1 MFIEFIGKW
10 IAGKLLGYGLETIRS
25 SFRQPRMIEAFEK
38 ACVEVVKE
46 ESHLFSDNGAQA
58 LGSPVGLHEE
68 ECLWYRLDQSF
79 STNSFPDIQHLAEML
94 FESWKARKRQLA
106 PSEASEFFSL
116 SEDRV
121 QPIIQRISEKFFLE
135 LTQIPELTNPFIV
148 SELQRISNSINCNTA
163 RALLQSLPS
172 PEVLKDA
179 ILKASTA
186 LFVWP
191 TTLGNKQWLERNEVE
206 RLLDRID
213 TSENS
218 TTILLGP
225 PGSGKSALLS
235 ILGQK
240 LKDKGVP
247 VLAIK
252 ADKIPS
258 NIDNLDKLSSYLKL
272 PISADACLNQLAFEQ
287 KTVLIIDQLDAL
299 SEIVDRKSER
309 LNVLLCLVQ
318 SASSLKNVHVVS
330 SSRWFEFRHDTR
342 LNTIHAEQLELTPL
356 SWEQVQLVLTS
367 VGVSEQNWSD
377 DAQTMLR
384 IPLNL
389 KIFLDLRARNTSAE
403 LSVSLQGLLENLWQQ
418 RVLNREGASD
428 RNLLIHGLAKRMSE
442 TEELWVPRA
451 FADSQTD
458 AFEDLARQEIL
469 TLDENELRIGFRHQ
483 TYFDFARA
491 RYFAQ
496 GNELLSEYVLGLQ
509 DGLFIR
515 PILLS
520 SLEYLRGSDPVCYQR
535 ELLALWNH
543 PILRSHLRSL
553 IIEFIAALEE
563 PIDFEINCLL
573 PVLKDEPMQYRGLLA
588 MSGSRGWFKVV
599 KGTILSEL
607 MSSSP
612 DKANACLSLLLHAL
626 SFDCKAVLESLRKN
640 WIPYPQY
647 DALTLHVLQYLKTWN
662 EAAVDMVCVVARRT
676 DTWGIP
682 YTAEIVSQLNPQL
695 APLIFRA
702 DLDRRYLE
710 AEQKDAEQPISEAEP
725 ADTTSESLLVQSILN
740 DHRKNI
746 KELLNGDFDW
756 HDLSAIAEGAPEAFL
771 AQVWPWFI
779 TVLEQLADEP
789 HPFVVGYRD
798 DHCLGTKLD
807 RDHGIE
813 SQPTSAL
820 RDAIVLLSESDSTAF
835 LAFFRSNEDSS
846 FLTVHR
852 LLCKG
857 LAKLAQNYPSV
868 ILEYLT
874 NDPRRLVVGDF
885 QDCHEE
891 SRTLI
896 SCVAP
901 SLDKEGLEALEN
913 AVLTWDRYYRSE
925 ESWMPEDRLNRIRWN
940 REHRLRL
947 LRAFPDNCL
956 SERAQRIRREEERAF
971 PGMRDWDCQIGGFGC
986 VESPMNTDQM
996 QKARDSEILN
1006 LFEELVDS
1014 TEWDHPRFKKFER
1027 WVGGAIQASR
1037 ELGIFAER
1045 EPARAARI
1053 AIQFKPGQQELAAG
1067 AILQGLAKSAFPSDE
1082 LFQLVT
1088 RLDTAGFSGN
1098 HFRTDVARSLEI
1110 RADKDKG
1117 LPDAMLQLMES
1128 WLPTHQEPTADRIQ
1142 SNDSKTDGAILWGM
1156 SGFFS
1161 MPGGRDLIFDAIAK
1175 GYLQR
1180 EPQEVQGWGKVIER
1194 AIVYEQHP
1202 DVWGVILGRMPS
1214 LYNWDK
1220 VVATALFDQV
1230 LTRFPNA
1237 RESITAIYAVGRI
1250 IYLVEKATLQKWLEF
1265 YRNGEWALG
1274 HQAFGELLM
1283 WYHCH
1288 NPLDAWSQNEV
1299 VVTLNDHKL
1308 IGAHRGIAFA
1318 AAYNWSHPFCQDICT
1333 SALIVLAGR
1342 SNDKAVHQAI
1352 SMVFHGNETLDLNQN
1367 MRRIIEVTLTRDS
1380 LIMVSALNLI
1390 EGLESATYREPEL
1403 VFNVCNR
1410 FLDAGT
1416 EEIKNPAT
1424 RYAHLAEPLV
1434 SIALTLHRMPPPHRE
1449 RGLLL
1454 FERLSESNIQVARQ
1468 ALDELDRR
1476 PLRCRSS
1483 SLPARRRR
1491 RSRRK

>member
-1 MFIEFIGKW
+1 MGPEYIGK
-10 IAGKLLGYGLETIRS
+10 IVAGKLLGYGLEAVRS
-25 SFRQPRMIEAFEK
+25 LFRQPRMIEAFEK
-38 ACVEVVKE
+38 ACVEIVKE
-46 ESHLFSDNGAQA
+46 EKSLFNEYAAQA
-58 LGSPVGLHEE
+58 LGSPKGLPEE
-68 ECLWYRLDQSF
+68 ESLWSKLDQSF
-79 STNSFPDIQHLAEML
+79 STSSFPTTDCLTEML

-116 SEDRV
+116 SEDQVRT
-121 QPIIQRISEKFFLE
+121 IIQRISARFFVE
-135 LTQIPELTNPFIV
+135 LSQIPELINPFIIQ
-148 SELQRISNSINCNTA
+148 ELQRISLSINGPAVGVPTQ
-163 RALLQSLPS
+163 LLHS
-172 PEVLKDA
+172 PEDLKDA
-179 ILKASTA
+179 ALKASSA
-186 LFVWP
+186 LFIWP
-191 TTLGNKQWLERNEVE
+191 TTLGDNNWLERPELDGLLE
-206 RLLDRID
+206 RIE

-240 LKDKGVP
+240 LKDKGIP

-252 ADKIPS
+252 ADKLPS
-258 NIDNLDKLSSYLKL
+258 NIDNFDKLSSYLKL
-272 PISADACLNQLAFEQ
+272 PVAADACLNQLAFGQ
-287 KTVLIIDQLDAL
+287 KVVLIIDQLDAL

-309 LNVLLCLVQ
+309 LNVLLSLIQ
-318 SASSLKNVHVVS
+318 SASSLRNVHVVS

-342 LNTIHAEQLELTPL
+342 LNTIQAEQLELAPL

-367 VGVSEQNWSD
+367 ASISEQNWSD
-377 DAQTMLR
+377 DAQAMLR

-403 LSVSLQGLLENLWQQ
+403 LSISLQGLLETLWQQ

-428 RNLLIHGLAKRMSE
+428 RGLLLHELAKRMSE
-442 TEELWVPRA
+442 TEELWVPRV
-451 FADSQTD
+451 FADSHTE

-520 SLEYLRGSDPVCYQR
+520 SLEYLRGADPASYQR
-535 ELLALWNH
+535 ELLALWSH
-543 PILRSHLRSL
+543 PDLRSHLRNL
-553 IIEFIAALEE
+553 TIEFIAALEE
-563 PIDFEINCLL
+563 PLGFEINCLL
-573 PVLKDEPMQYRGLLA
+573 PILKDEPPQYRGLLA

-607 MSSSP
+607 MSKTP
-612 DKANACLSLLLHAL
+612 DKASACSSLLIHAM
-626 SFDCKAVLESLRKN
+626 SFDCEAVMESVCKYWL
-640 WIPYPQY
+640 PYPQY
-647 DALTLHVLQYLKTWN
+647 DALALHVLQYLKTWD
-662 EAAVDMVCVVARRT
+662 EAAVDMVCTVARRRT
-676 DTWGIP
+676 DTWDIS
-682 YTAEIVSQLNPQL
+682 YTAEIVSQLKPQL
-695 APLIFRA
+695 APRIFRA
-702 DLDRRYLE
+702 DLDRKYLE
-710 AEQKDAEQPISEAEP
+710 AKRKDAEQPISQTEP
-725 ADTTSESLLVQSILN
+725 GDKPSESLLAQSIIN
-740 DHRKNI
+740 DRRKNI
-746 KELLNGDFDW
+746 KELLNGDLGW
-756 HDLSAIAEGAPEAFL
+756 HELSALAEGAPEAFL

-779 TVLEQLADEP
+779 AVLEQLADEP
-789 HPFVVGYRD
+789 HPFVVGYQD
-798 DHCLGTKLD
+798 DHCLGSKLD
-807 RDHGIE
+807 RDHGCE

-820 RDAIVLLSESDSTAF
+820 RDAIVLLAESDSTEF
-835 LAFFRSNEDSS
+835 LAFLKSNENSS

-857 LAKLAQNYPSV
+857 LAKLAQNFPSV

-874 NDPRRLVVGDF
+874 TDPRRLVVGDF
-885 QDCHEE
+885 QDCHKEN
-891 SRTLI
+891 RTLI

-901 SLDKEGLEALEN
+901 SLDKKGLEALEN

-925 ESWMPEDRLNRIRWN
+925 KSWTPDERLNRIKWN

-956 SERAQRIRREEERAF
+956 SERALRIRREEERAF
-971 PGMRDWDCQIGGFGC
+971 PGMRDWDCRFGGVGC
-986 VESPMNTDQM
+986 VGSPMSADQM
-996 QKARDSEILN
+996 QKARDPEILN

-1014 TEWDHPRFKKFER
+1014 TEWDHPRFQKFER
-1027 WVGGAIQASR
+1027 NVGGAIQASR
-1037 ELGIFAER
+1037 ELGSFAER

-1053 AIQFKPGQQELAAG
+1053 AIQLKPGQQELAAG
-1067 AILQGLAKSAFPSDE
+1067 AILQGLAKSALPSDE
-1082 LFQLVT
+1082 LFQLVAS
-1088 RLDTAGFSGN
+1088 LDTAGFSGN
-1098 HFRTDVARSLEI
+1098 HFRTDVARSLEM

-1128 WLPTHQEPTADRIQ
+1128 WLPTHLEPTPDRIQ
-1142 SNDSKTDGAILWGM
+1142 SNDDKTDGAILWGL

-1194 AIVYEQHP
+1194 ALVYEHHP
-1202 DVWGVILGRMPS
+1202 DVWGVVLGRMPS
-1214 LYNWDK
+1214 LYNGDREI
-1220 VVATALFDQV
+1220 ATALFDQV
-1230 LTRFPNA
+1230 LSRFPHA
-1237 RESITAIYAVGRI
+1237 RESITAIYAVGGVI
-1250 IYLVEKATLQKWLEF
+1250 FLVEKSTLQKWLEF

-1274 HQAFGELLM
+1274 QQAFGELLM

-1288 NPLDAWSQNEV
+1288 YPLDAWSQKEV
-1299 VVTLNDHKL
+1299 MITLNDPKM
-1308 IGAHRGIAFA
+1308 IGAHHGIAFA

-1333 SALIVLAGR
+1333 SALVALAG
-1342 SNDKAVHQAI
+1342 SNDKAIHQAI
-1352 SMVFHGNETLDLNQN
+1352 SMVFRGNETLVMNKN
-1367 MRRIIEVTLTRDS
+1367 MRGIIEAILPNDS
-1380 LIMVSALNLI
+1380 SIMVSALNLI
-1390 EGLESATYREPEL
+1390 EGLESATSREPEL

-1416 EEIKNPAT
+1416 EDIKNPAT

-1434 SIALTLHRMPPPHRE
+1434 SIALTLHRMPSPHRE

-1476 PLRCRSS
+1476 PLKSRSS
-1483 SLPARRRR
+1483 SLPVPRRRR
-1491 RSRRK
+1491 RRRK